1 MLSTATAFQ
10 RYQEIRHKLPTAP
23 QNKTMLDIENLT
35 EISGKAGAFV
45 FDAFGVLNVGD
56 CLIEGADQR
65 LSQLRQQGCEIR
77 ILTNAASYDRTRAL
91 EKFDRLGVTID
102 AAEIITSRDAAL
114 TALTQNHW
122 GIIADPDDAL
132 TDIKFQHTRL
142 GQNASEYEAVDGFLF
157 LSSANWSAQKQQ
169 LLEASLITNA
179 RPVLIANAD
188 LVAPRETGFSLE
200 PGFYGHLLLDR
211 GITDIRFFGKPFP
224 EVYTLVENSLPQLN
238 PNEIVMCGDTL
249 HTDILGATARGW
261 RSVLVT
267 QDGMFSG
274 HETDIFCKESG
285 IFADWRV
292 KRI

>member
-10 RYQEIRHKLPTAP
+10 RYQEIRHRLPNPA
-23 QNKTMLDIENLT
+23 QIKSMLDIENLT
-35 EISGKAGAFV
+35 DISTDAGAFV

-56 CLIEGADQR
+56 CLIEGVDKR
-65 LSQLRQQGCEIR
+65 LSQLRRQGCEIR

-91 EKFDRLGVTID
+91 EKFDRLGIAIEDT
-102 AAEIITSRDAAL
+102 EIITSRDATLAAL
-114 TALTQNHW
+114 TENHW
-122 GIIADPDDAL
+122 GVI
-132 TDIKFQHTRL
+132 TDHNDELSDIRFPHTRL
-142 GQNASEYEAVDGFLF
+142 GPNAAEYDSVDGFLF
-157 LSSANWSAQKQQ
+157 LSSSNWSMQKQE
-169 LLEASLITNA
+169 LLEATLISHP

-211 GITDIRFFGKPFP
+211 GITDIRFFGKPFR
-224 EVYTLVENSLPQLN
+224 EVYKLVNDSLPPLN
-238 PNEIVMCGDTL
+238 ANEIIMCGDTL
-249 HTDILGATARGW
+249 HTDVLGATAQGW

-274 HETDIFCKESG
+274 HDTDSFCKQSG
-285 IFADWRV
+285 IYADWRV

>member
-10 RYQEIRHKLPTAP
+10 RYQEIRHRLPPAP
-23 QNKTMLDIENLT
+23 QIKSMLDIENLT
-35 EISGKAGAFV
+35 DISVEAGAFV

-56 CLIEGADQR
+56 CLIEGVDKR
-65 LSQLRQQGCEIR
+65 LNQLRRQGCEIR

-91 EKFDRLGVTID
+91 EKFERLGIAIED
-102 AAEIITSRDAAL
+102 AEIITSRDATLAAL
-114 TALTQNHW
+114 TESHW
-122 GIIADPDDAL
+122 GVFTDNDDEL
-132 TDIKFQHTRL
+132 GDIKFPHTRL
-142 GQNASEYEAVDGFLF
+142 GLNAAKYDAVDGFLF
-157 LSSANWSAQKQQ
+157 LSSSNWSKQKQE
-169 LLEASLITNA
+169 LLEATLISHA

-224 EVYTLVENSLPQLN
+224 EVYKLVRDSLPQLN
-238 PNEIVMCGDTL
+238 ANEIIMCGDTL
-249 HTDILGATARGW
+249 HTDVLGAIAQGW

-274 HETDIFCKESG
+274 HDTDIFCKQSG
-285 IFADWRV
+285 IYADWRV